1 MTLSK
6 LISLA
11 GKRGYMFDEK
21 AFRDGRGY
29 VFFTTFD
36 GYSRS
41 DVAFDTVSDAER
53 YFKNQKGNGDV
64 KRIQV
69 SEYFKDK
76 RVYLNIGSHFAYRET
91 EDVAEHYESWYA

>member
-6 LISLA
+6 LILLA
-11 GKRGYMFDEK
+11 SNRGYMFDEK

-41 DVAFDTVSDAER
+41 NVEFGSVAEAAR
-53 YFKNQKGNGDV
+53 YFSK
-64 KRIQV
+64 
-69 SEYFKDK
+69 E
-76 RVYLNIGSHFAYRET
+76 EC
-91 EDVAEHYESWYA
+91 

>member
-6 LISLA
+6 LIVLA

-21 AFRDGRGY
+21 AFRAGDGY

-41 DVAFDTVSDAER
+41 NIKFDSIADAVR
-53 YFKNQKGNGDV
+53 YFNK
-64 KRIQV
+64 
-69 SEYFKDK
+69 E
-76 RVYLNIGSHFAYRET
+76 A
-91 EDVAEHYESWYA
+91 

>member
-41 DVAFDTVSDAER
+41 DIAFDTVAAASR
-53 YFKNQKGNGDV
+53 YFTK
-64 KRIQV
+64 
-69 SEYFKDK
+69 E
-76 RVYLNIGSHFAYRET
+76 EC
-91 EDVAEHYESWYA
+91 

>member
-1 MTLSK
+1 MTLSE
-6 LISLA
+6 LILLA

-41 DVAFDTVSDAER
+41 DVEFDTIADARSYFLKEER
-53 YFKNQKGNGDV
+53 
-64 KRIQV
+64 
-69 SEYFKDK
+69 
-76 RVYLNIGSHFAYRET
+76 
-91 EDVAEHYESWYA
+91 

>member
-6 LISLA
+6 LILIA
-11 GKRGYMFDEK
+11 GKHGYMFDEK

-41 DVAFDTVSDAER
+41 NVEFDTVSDAIR
-53 YFKNQKGNGDV
+53 YFTK
-64 KRIQV
+64 
-69 SEYFKDK
+69 EEF
-76 RVYLNIGSHFAYRET
+76 
-91 EDVAEHYESWYA
+91 

>member
-6 LISLA
+6 IIELA

-41 DVAFDTVSDAER
+41 DVAFDTVADAER
-53 YFKNQKGNGDV
+53 YFRQG
-64 KRIQV
+64 
-69 SEYFKDK
+69 
-76 RVYLNIGSHFAYRET
+76 A
-91 EDVAEHYESWYA
+91 

>member
-6 LISLA
+6 IIELA

-41 DVAFDTVSDAER
+41 DVAFDTVTDAER
-53 YFKNQKGNGDV
+53 YFRG
-64 KRIQV
+64 
-69 SEYFKDK
+69 E
-76 RVYLNIGSHFAYRET
+76 A
-91 EDVAEHYESWYA
+91 